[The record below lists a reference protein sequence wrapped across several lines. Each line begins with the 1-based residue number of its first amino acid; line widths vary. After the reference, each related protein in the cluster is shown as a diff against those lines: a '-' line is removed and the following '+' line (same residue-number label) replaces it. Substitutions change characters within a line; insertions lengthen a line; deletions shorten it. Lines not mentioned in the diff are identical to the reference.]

1 MKRFFKIPLHACA
14 SFVYNSTQYST
25 SCLKPP
31 SNHNSICLYSSAL
44 TPKMAM
50 SLKIEK
56 GKTGVAKAEN
66 EIIANRPHLTIFEDI
81 IAEKVRYFQYA
92 PFYS

>member
-1 MKRFFKIPLHACA
+1 M
-14 SFVYNSTQYST
+14 
-25 SCLKPP
+25 
-31 SNHNSICLYSSAL
+31 CLYSSAL

-56 GKTGVAKAEN
+56 GKTSVSKAEN

-81 IAEKVRYFQYA
+81 TAEKVRYFQYA
-92 PFYS
+92 LSGTLLEVHAVVLPCSSREGFHQIDL